1 MEPTALAIAQA
12 RQAAKAKA
20 VRFLSLPGAPFG
32 ALGDGE
38 GGMGVA
44 MLRPDYAIRELLF
57 GLSVYDWTESHFA
70 AVTSDVIIDA
80 LGGDHNYSSAYNG
93 SEISRARDAAV
104 AWVLSYL
111 ASGPVGIA

>member
-1 MEPTALAIAQA
+1 VEPTALAIAQA

-57 GLSVYDWTESHFA
+57 GLSVYDWTA